1 VRLIFSA
8 VLSVVLAGFVSA
20 APVISEFLADNVT
33 GIKDEDG
40 DEPDW
45 IEIYNPD
52 ANALNLAGWAL
63 TDKVDHEDEATR
75 WVFPSVSL
83 APGAHLIVFASKK
96 NRSDPSGNLH
106 THFSLS
112 KNGEYLALLDP
123 AGNAVSEFSPAFS
136 AQFSDISYGI
146 SAGIFNF
153 VDQNSTLSYYVPDQ
167 DIGNSWRDLSFTD
180 PNGHFTSTDG
190 SGNPLHLGIG
200 YDNNGGYNPIIS
212 TFVPSSTV
220 DIYTRIPF
228 EVTDPSAL
236 ANFHLEMQYDDA
248 FVAWINGTEV
258 ARSAGAPAT
267 PTWNSVSSI
276 NHESDLNA
284 GETFD
289 LSSHLGL
296 LQTGN
301 NILVIQVIN
310 RPNTSSDLVASPRL
324 TATTNATSGRSYL
337 SPPTPG
343 TTNGSAFIPG
353 PNIETVTHFP
363 TQPTDADAIT
373 VSTLVTPRLGTV
385 ASVTLVYRVMYGSEI
400 SLAMT
405 PGGGG
410 LFTATIPASASA
422 PGEMVRWKI
431 VATDDQ
437 SLSTIEP
444 SFLDQEGTNQSPEYL
459 GTVIVDPALPTSLPI
474 YAWFSQNVSSAHTR
488 TGARASFFHNGEF
501 HDNIFVRQRGGF
513 TNGNSQKFDFN
524 QGDSFQYDPLNPKVG
539 EINLNAQ
546 GSDSSY
552 IRQELAFDLMRKG
565 DCPSSVAFPV
575 QLRVNNSYDRVA
587 IFIEQVDDDYIKR
600 QSLPENGALYKF
612 VQRTNLRPVL
622 NDTATGVE
630 KKTRLSE
637 DDSDLQALI
646 DGLKSSL
653 AGTDIENSSAL
664 IHTPAETAA
673 RDPFLFDN
681 LNIPQIVNYLVGTIL
696 CQDTDDTRK
705 NFYIYRDS
713 EASGEWYLFPWDK
726 DFTWGVGEEG
736 NNKAR
741 HPFWGDSAH
750 KNPNANQWNVL
761 YDAIHHNP
769 RIRAMIL
776 RRTRTLSE
784 KIYTP
789 SATDPNAWPEQEAL
803 RLEAVIDP
811 VMNVDSASLL
821 SLIDRRRND
830 LYNNYWGP
838 TYGNESL
845 VPTTQT
851 PGLVMQFG
859 AIDFNPASTNQN
871 QEFFELKN
879 TNGEDLDISGWSI
892 SGGVT
897 FTFAGGTVVPAGE
910 SIFVSPSTATFR
922 QRSTSPT
929 GGEGRFVVGPY
940 SGHLS
945 NFGETLTL
953 TDTIDTLIAETTYE
967 GDPSDV
973 QKYLVVSELHY
984 HPAVNSAAEFI
995 ELRNVSETT
1004 TLDLTGVTFT
1014 AGIDFEFSGSA
1025 ITSLAPREHL
1035 LIVRDI
1041 VAFEAIYGTSESSRI
1056 AGVFANTTVLSN
1068 SGERIKIEDASN
1080 STVRDFTYS
1089 DKPAWPTLA
1098 DGSGPSLILRN
1109 PETVPNHSDPA
1120 NWSTGRNDGTPGL
1133 ASPPFDFWLA
1143 DRGGSDPS
1151 ADPDKDGW
1159 NELQTYVLAGDLRP
1173 RHTTLTF
1180 LSDSTTLTYALRNS
1194 ADAHAIVEFSQNLT
1208 DWQTGVEG
1216 VDYELISDV
1225 PSADGLRN
1233 RELRLLTPWT
1243 SQTKTFSRLILSVTA
1258 P

>member
-1 VRLIFSA
+1 M
-8 VLSVVLAGFVSA
+8 LAGFVSA
-20 APVISEFLADNVT
+20 APFISEFLADNVT

-52 ANALNLAGWAL
+52 ATTVNLAGWAL

-75 WVFPSVSL
+75 WIFPAISL
-83 APGAHLIVFASKK
+83 APGEHLVVFASKK
-96 NRSDPSGNLH
+96 NRSDPAGNLH

-112 KNGEYLALLDP
+112 KSGEYLALLDP
-123 AGNAVSEFSPAFS
+123 AGMAVSEFAPAFPP
-136 AQFSDISYGI
+136 QFSDISYGS
-146 SAGIFNF
+146 SAGSFTL
-153 VDQNSTLSYYVPDQ
+153 VDSNSTLSYYVPDQ

-180 PNGHFTSTDG
+180 PNGYFTSTDG
-190 SGNPLHLGIG
+190 SGNPLRLGIG
-200 YDNNGGYNPIIS
+200 YDTNGGYAPILS
-212 TFVPSSTV
+212 TVVPSGTI
-220 DIYTRIPF
+220 DLYIRIPF
-228 EVTDPSAL
+228 DVTDPSAL
-236 ANFHLEMQYDDA
+236 ANFNLEMQYDDA

-267 PTWNSVSSI
+267 PAWDSISSS
-276 NHESDLNA
+276 NHESDLNT
-284 GETFD
+284 GESFD
-289 LSSHLGL
+289 LSSQSGL

-301 NILVIQVIN
+301 NILVIQLIN
-310 RPNTSSDLVASPRL
+310 RSNTSSDLIASPRL
-324 TATTNATSGRSYL
+324 TATTNATSGQSYL

-343 TTNGSAFIPG
+343 TTNGPVFTPG
-353 PNIETVTHFP
+353 PNIETVTHSP
-363 TQPTDADAIT
+363 TLPTDSDAIT
-373 VSTLVTPRLGTV
+373 VTALVTPRLGNITSV
-385 ASVTLVYRVMYGSEI
+385 ALVYRVMYGGEI

-405 PGGGG
+405 SGGGG
-410 LFTATIPASASA
+410 LFTATIPASASSS
-422 PGEMVRWKI
+422 GEMVRWKI

-444 SFLDQEGTNQSPEYL
+444 SFLDPEGTNQSPEYF
-459 GTVIVDPALPTSLPI
+459 GTVIADPSLPDSLPI
-474 YAWFSQNVSSAHTR
+474 YAWFSQNVSSARTR
-488 TGARASFFHNGEF
+488 TGARASFFYDGKF

-524 QGDSFQYDPLNPKVG
+524 QGDSFQYDPLNPRVG

-565 DCPSSVAFPV
+565 DCPSSTAFPV

-587 IFIEQVDDDYIKR
+587 IFIEQVDNDYIKR

-630 KKTRLSE
+630 KKTRLDE
-637 DDSDLQALI
+637 DDSELQALI
-646 DGLKSSL
+646 AGLKASL
-653 AGTDIENSSAL
+653 AGTDIENSGAL
-664 IHTPAETAA
+664 IHTPAETAT

-726 DFTWGVGEEG
+726 DFTWGIGEEG
-736 NNKAR
+736 SDEAR

-750 KNPNANQWNVL
+750 KNPNSNQWNVL
-761 YDAIHHNP
+761 YDAVHHNP

-784 KIYTP
+784 KIYTSSP
-789 SATDPNAWPEQEAL
+789 TDPNAWPEQEAL
-803 RLEAVIDP
+803 RLETVIDP
-811 VMNVDSASLL
+811 VMNVDSASLR
-821 SLIDRRRND
+821 SLIDRRRSD

-845 VPTTQT
+845 VPATQT

-859 AIDFNPASTNQN
+859 DIDFNPISTNQD
-871 QEFFELKN
+871 QEYFELKN
-879 TNGEDLDISGWSI
+879 TNSEDLDISGWSI

-910 SIFVSPSTATFR
+910 SVFISPSTASFR
-922 QRSTSPT
+922 QRATSPT

-953 TDTIDTLIAETTYE
+953 SDANGVLVAETTYE

-973 QKYLVVSELHY
+973 QKYLVVSEILY
-984 HPAVNSAAEFI
+984 HPAGDPAAEFI
-995 ELRNVSETT
+995 ELRNTSDTT

-1014 AGIDFEFSGSA
+1014 AGIDFTFSGSA
-1025 ITSLAPREHL
+1025 ITSLAPGDHL
-1035 LIVRDI
+1035 LVVRDI
-1041 VAFEAIYGTSESSRI
+1041 AVFETTYGTAESSRI
-1056 AGVFANTTVLSN
+1056 AGIFANTTALSN

-1080 STVRDFTYS
+1080 STIRDFTYS
-1089 DKPAWPTLA
+1089 DSAPWPTLA

-1109 PETVPNHSDPA
+1109 PESVPNHSDPA
-1120 NWSTGRNDGTPGL
+1120 NWSTGRNNGTPGV
-1133 ASPPFDFWLA
+1133 ASPPFDFWLTA
-1143 DRGGSDPS
+1143 RGGSDPS
-1151 ADPDKDGW
+1151 ADPDNDGW
-1159 NELQTYVLAGDLRP
+1159 SELQTYVLASDLRP
-1173 RHTTLTF
+1173 RQTTLTF
-1180 LSDSTTLTYALRNS
+1180 LSDSTTLTYALRDSSDAS
-1194 ADAHAIVEFSQNLT
+1194 AIIEFSKNLT
-1208 DWQTGVEG
+1208 DWQAGVAG
-1216 VDYELISDV
+1216 VDYELISDL
-1225 PSADGLRN
+1225 PSTDGLRD
-1233 RELRLLTPWT
+1233 RELRLLAPWT
-1243 SQTKTFSRLILSVTA
+1243 SQAKTFTRLIISVTT